1 MFGKLVSWKLEFFR
15 IMNNQ
20 SLKVMVVEDEPLLL
34 EAIGKKLEKEG
45 IETILCPG
53 GKEAIDTLNNSGG
66 VPNAIWLDYY
76 LKDMDGLSFM
86 GMVKQNPN
94 WQNIPVIVVSNS
106 ATAQKVNSMLALGA
120 KKYLL
125 KAEYRLEDI
134 IKIIRD
140 MTNDQ

>member
-1 MFGKLVSWKLEFFR
+1 
-15 IMNNQ
+15 MNEVN
-20 SLKVMVVEDEPLLL
+20 LKVMVVEDEPLLL
-34 EAIGKKLEKEG
+34 EAIGDKLEEEG
-45 IETILCPG
+45 VGSILCPS
-53 GKEAIDTLNNSGG
+53 GKEAIDRLNSGEL
-66 VPNAIWLDYY
+66 PDAIWLDYY

-120 KKYLL
+120 QKYLL

-134 IKIIRD
+134 IKIIKD

>member
-1 MFGKLVSWKLEFFR
+1 MDNDLR
-15 IMNNQ
+15 
-20 SLKVMVVEDEPLLL
+20 VMVVEDEPLLL
-34 EAIGKKLEKEG
+34 EAIGDKLEEEG
-45 IETILCPG
+45 VGSILCPS
-53 GKEAIDTLNNSGG
+53 GKEAIDRLNSGD
-66 VPNAIWLDYY
+66 VPDAIWLDYY

-86 GMVKQNPN
+86 GLVKQNPN

-134 IKIIRD
+134 VKIIRE
-140 MTNDQ
+140 MTDSNK

>member
-1 MFGKLVSWKLEFFR
+1 MDNDLR
-15 IMNNQ
+15 
-20 SLKVMVVEDEPLLL
+20 VMVVEDEPLLL
-34 EAIGKKLEKEG
+34 EAIGDKLEEEG
-45 IETILCPG
+45 VGSILCPS
-53 GKEAIDTLNNSGG
+53 GKEAIDRLNSGD
-66 VPNAIWLDYY
+66 VPDAIWLDYY

-86 GMVKQNPN
+86 GLVKQNPN

-120 KKYLL
+120 QKYLL

-134 IKIIRD
+134 IKIIKD